1 MNVPHITEVNKDTF
15 WTLIDQAKEHPG
27 GPSEWLLE
35 QLVSM
40 GPEQAKKFDT
50 IARVY
55 MDAAYQYG
63 LWTAASVMER
73 NGCSDDGFIDFRAWL
88 VGQGREVYLAALK
101 DPDSLANAPSY
112 QDSRFEA
119 LPYMGDHAYEELTG
133 RDTFQ
138 DFNPAEYRMLAAE
151 IKKDIQYGKGIGYP
165 YTWSEAAVYLPK
177 LCAKY
182 LTPEELEHHIRQHN
196 DTWNLTSPEIKLAR
210 AAAQKSKKR
219 TKNRGDCR

>member
-15 WTLIDQAKEHPG
+15 WTLIDQAKEHLG
-27 GPSEWLLE
+27 GSSEWLLE

-40 GPEQAKKFDT
+40 GPEQAKKYDT

-112 QDSRFEA
+112 QDFRFET

-133 RDTFQ
+133 RDIFQ
-138 DFNPAEYRMLAAE
+138 EFNPAEYRMLAAE
-151 IKKDIQYGKGIGYP
+151 IKKGIQYGKGIGYP
-165 YTWSEAAVYLPK
+165 YT
-177 LCAKY
+177 
-182 LTPEELEHHIRQHN
+182 
-196 DTWNLTSPEIKLAR
+196 
-210 AAAQKSKKR
+210 
-219 TKNRGDCR
+219 

>member
-1 MNVPHITEVNKDTF
+1 
-15 WTLIDQAKEHPG
+15 
-27 GPSEWLLE
+27 
-35 QLVSM
+35 
-40 GPEQAKKFDT
+40 
-50 IARVY
+50 
-55 MDAAYQYG
+55 
-63 LWTAASVMER
+63 MER

-112 QDSRFEA
+112 QDFRFGD

-138 DFNPAEYRMLAAE
+138 DFDPAEYRMLAAE
-151 IKKDIQYGKGIGYP
+151 IKKNIQYGKGIGYP
-165 YTWSEAAVYLPK
+165 YTWSEAAAYLPK
-177 LCAKY
+177 LCSKY

-210 AAAQKSKKR
+210 ATAQKSKKR
-219 TKNRGDCR
+219 TKSRGDCR